1 MWNPFQEV
9 AATHEISN
17 VCCVVR
23 DNNNPA
29 IFGYATTTT
38 ENTAQNL
45 AHVFTTDSPVRI
57 RISHNFESEPYK
69 TKMNLLDNN
78 TKMGNFAFDY
88 RKKQQKFYL
97 LYARGLLQVKVKPV
111 NLLMKML

>member
-1 MWNPFQEV
+1 MLYLFQEV

-57 RISHNFESEPYK
+57 
-69 TKMNLLDNN
+69 
-78 TKMGNFAFDY
+78 
-88 RKKQQKFYL
+88 
-97 LYARGLLQVKVKPV
+97 
-111 NLLMKML
+111 

>member
-1 MWNPFQEV
+1 MFYPFQEI

-45 AHVFTTDSPVRI
+45 AHVFTTDSPVQI
-57 RISHNFESEPYK
+57 RIFYNF
-69 TKMNLLDNN
+69 
-78 TKMGNFAFDY
+78 
-88 RKKQQKFYL
+88 
-97 LYARGLLQVKVKPV
+97 LLQRY
-111 NLLMKML
+111 